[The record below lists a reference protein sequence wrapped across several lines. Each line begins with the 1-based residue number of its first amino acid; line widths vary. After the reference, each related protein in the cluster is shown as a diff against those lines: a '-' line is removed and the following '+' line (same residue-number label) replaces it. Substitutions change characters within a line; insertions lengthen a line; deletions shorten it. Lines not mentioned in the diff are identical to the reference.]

1 MELNNAG
8 AENACMQACTMAHIM
23 THTMTHTMSRSLSC
37 YDTHAQQHNYNMH
50 NYPTVPASCVEQ
62 QLFAPHTPPYL

>member
-23 THTMTHTMSRSLSC
+23 THTMSRSLS

>member
-8 AENACMQACTMAHIM
+8 TENACMQACTMAHIM
-23 THTMTHTMSRSLSC
+23 THTMSRSLS

-50 NYPTVPASCVEQ
+50 SYPTVPASCVEQ